1 MGAAREEAASTI
13 QRGLGA
19 SREREAVRKF
29 RNEEEAL
36 SSNRLSGALTARRSR
51 SAIKFLAQAGK
62 EDAASVIQA
71 MIRRERSGTE
81 ASSLVS
87 QEASL
92 IQGAMR
98 GHQDRIRVPLA
109 LEEEDTRSRLVLL
122 AWFEAWA
129 ARERI
134 RIELWS
140 EGGSDATEEVTFG
153 SYREGPFRHEEEESQ
168 LCDQGRV
175 GE

>member
-1 MGAAREEAASTI
+1 MAR
-13 QRGLGA
+13 
-19 SREREAVRKF
+19 
-29 RNEEEAL
+29 
-36 SSNRLSGALTARRSR
+36 R

-62 EDAASVIQA
+62 EDAASVIHA
-71 MIRRERSGTE
+71 MIHQERSGTE
-81 ASSLVS
+81 ASSLLS

-92 IQGAMR
+92 IQGVMR

-122 AWFEAWA
+122 AWFEAGA

-134 RIELWS
+134 RIELWA

-175 GE
+175 GEHQ